1 MNLIPK
7 ICELLGVEIGEK
19 FYIGSEEKI
28 EGAYYYFSST
38 ELLYHVPNRTPD
50 YAQYRD
56 LADLIYGDKKIIK
69 LPFEPK
75 DGEHYWRVR
84 WNSVAIAVFR
94 VTFFDSDDE
103 DHLFKYCGNCFRT
116 ETEAE
121 KHKYEIYEKLTG
133 RKWEEHESTD

>member
-1 MNLIPK
+1 MNLIQMIAK
-7 ICELLGVEIGEK
+7 ELGVEIGER

-50 YAQYRD
+50 YAQYRE

-69 LPFEPK
+69 LPFKPK
-75 DGEHYWRVR
+75 EHERYWYVY
-84 WNSVAIAVFR
+84 VG
-94 VTFFDSDDE
+94 DDE
-103 DHLFKYCGNCFRT
+103 IGITRFTEANTNDLMRVYCGNCFRT
-116 ETEAE
+116 EAEAE

-133 RKWEEHESTD
+133 RKWEEKDG

>member
-7 ICELLGVEIGEK
+7 ICEMLGVEIGER
-19 FYIGSEEKI
+19 FYISSEKKI

-38 ELLYHVPNRTPD
+38 ELLYHVPNRLTD
-50 YAQYRD
+50 CAQYRS
-56 LADLIYGDKKIIK
+56 LADLIYGDEKIIK

-75 DGEHYWRVR
+75 KGEKYFVVSIVDKSVCSCLWDGHTTDYCYK
-84 WNSVAIAVFR
+84 A
-94 VTFFDSDDE
+94 
-103 DHLFKYCGNCFRT
+103 CGNCFRT
-116 ETEAE
+116 EKEAE